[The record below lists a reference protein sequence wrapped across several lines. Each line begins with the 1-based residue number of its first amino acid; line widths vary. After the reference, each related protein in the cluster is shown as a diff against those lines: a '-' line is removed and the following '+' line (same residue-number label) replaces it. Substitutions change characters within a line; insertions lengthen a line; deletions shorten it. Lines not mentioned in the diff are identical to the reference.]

1 MNFLRKILFPV
12 AFVYWIVTWVRNYF
26 YDKQVFKSKSFDL
39 PIIAVGNLSVGGTGK
54 TPQIEYLIRLLHDKF
69 KVATL
74 SRGYKRETNDFILA
88 DDSTTVK
95 QLGDE
100 PFQFFT
106 KFPKVKVAVD
116 ADRING
122 ITQLLKLDDAPD
134 VILLDD
140 AFQHRKVKAG
150 FYILL
155 TTYSELFYD
164 DYILPFGNLREPSS
178 GKKRAN
184 MIIVTKCPVD
194 ISELAMSEIKKNL
207 DVDVPVFFS
216 KIEYDEFA
224 CSEIESIN
232 AMDLMQTEKT
242 IITGIAKPFPF
253 IRHLKK
259 ENDLVL
265 EFSDHHNFTEKEIDN
280 IKELANNKTIVTTE
294 KDFMRLQGSLPKEQ
308 LFYLPIKSSILNDAD
323 VLDKIILDYVGENR
337 RNSSVHSKDS

>member
-26 YDKQVFKSKSFDL
+26 YDKQIFKSKSFDL

-54 TPQIEYLIRLLHDKF
+54 TPQIEYLIRLLQDEF

-74 SRGYKRETNDFILA
+74 SRGYKRETNEFVLA
-88 DDSTTVK
+88 NNSTTVK
-95 QLGDE
+95 EIGDE

-106 KFPKVKVAVD
+106 KFPKIKVAVD
-116 ADRING
+116 ANRING
-122 ITQLLKLDDAPD
+122 ITQLLKLDNKPE

-155 TTYSELFYD
+155 TTYSELFCD
-164 DYILPFGNLREPSS
+164 DFILPFGNLREPSL

-184 MIIVTKCPVD
+184 MIIVTKCPSD
-194 ISELAMSEIKKNL
+194 ISELAMSEIKAKLN
-207 DVDVPVFFS
+207 VNVPVFFS
-216 KIEYDEFA
+216 RIEYDELA
-224 CSEIESIN
+224 YSEIESIKSV
-232 AMDLMQTEKT
+232 DIKQTEKT

-253 IRHLKK
+253 ISHLKK

-265 EFSDHHNFTEKEIDN
+265 EFSDHHNFTKKEIDK
-280 IKELANNKTIVTTE
+280 IKELAKNKTIITTE
-294 KDFMRLQGSLPKEQ
+294 KDFMRLKGSLSKEQ
-308 LFYLPIKSSILNDAD
+308 LFYLPIKSLFLKDAD
-323 VLDKIILDYVGENR
+323 VLDKIILDYVGKSS
-337 RNSSVHSKDS
+337 RNS